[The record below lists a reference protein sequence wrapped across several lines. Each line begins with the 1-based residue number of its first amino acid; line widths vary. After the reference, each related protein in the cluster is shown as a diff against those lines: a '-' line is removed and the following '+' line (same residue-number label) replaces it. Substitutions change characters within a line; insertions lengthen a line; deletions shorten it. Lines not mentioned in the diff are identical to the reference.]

1 MPRVHVP
8 PRVAVDLLCER
19 LQKNGRM
26 KELSAKMQS
35 G

>member
-1 MPRVHVP
+1 MLRVHVP
-8 PRVAVDLLCER
+8 PRVAADLLCER

-26 KELSAKMQS
+26 KELNAKMQS